1 MKGGSVYNDQGH
13 LGLQRLAERKEILT
27 QDTTWVNLKDIM
39 LSQISQA
46 QKDKYCMIL
55 LECGTSS
62 SQNQRDKKQHC
73 SSQGLREA
81 GDEELLFQGDGVSV
95 C

>member
-1 MKGGSVYNDQGH
+1 MKGGSVYNDHGH

-46 QKDKYCMIL
+46 QKDKYCMIPL
-55 LECGTSS
+55 LRGFEY
-62 SQNQRDKKQHC
+62 SQIHRDTKWKSGC
-73 SSQGLREA
+73 QGLERAECRIT
-81 GDEELLFQGDGVSV
+81 D
-95 C
+95 